1 MTSMDIA
8 QRIRNART
16 KRGLTQADLAKALGL
31 TPQAISNYESGKR
44 DLKQSVLVDI
54 AHALDTDVFELMGYD
69 PSGMVTEG
77 DKRHLEEDFLRSC
90 PDFECLEDDSSSHS
104 VDIFQIQYELV
115 KKLGISVEAAEQA
128 EKIVR
133 AAYTPFF
140 RTPTEQAMHP
150 FLEDLNETG
159 KKVAIERIAE
169 LAEIPKYVKQS
180 AEEE

>member
-1 MTSMDIA
+1 MEVGKM
-8 QRIRNART
+8 IRN
-16 KRGLTQADLAKALGL
+16 KRKEKKLTQIELAQTAGIAVNSLRL
-31 TPQAISNYESGKR
+31 YESGKR
-44 DLKQSVLVDI
+44 EPKHSVLINI

-77 DKRHLEEDFLRSC
+77 DKRYLEENFLRSC
-90 PDFECLEDDSSSHS
+90 PDFECLEDDSKSHS

-115 KKLGISVEAAEQA
+115 KKCGISVEAAEQA
-128 EKIVR
+128 EEIVR
-133 AAYTPFF
+133 AALKPSF
-140 RTPTEQAMHP
+140 RTPTERAMHP

-169 LAEIPKYVKQS
+169 LAEIPRYVKRP